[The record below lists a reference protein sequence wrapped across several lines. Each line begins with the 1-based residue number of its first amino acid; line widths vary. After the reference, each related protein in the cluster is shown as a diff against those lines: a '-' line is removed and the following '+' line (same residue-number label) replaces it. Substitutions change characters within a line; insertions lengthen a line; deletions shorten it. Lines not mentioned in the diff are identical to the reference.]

1 MSETAFAEY
10 TENVLSLTAEQQ
22 AELLAVLLDA
32 MSAKENSTMKGN
44 IALFKKFSGCIDA
57 ESLNIRE
64 SMNEYL
70 DARYGV

>member
-1 MSETAFAEY
+1 M
-10 TENVLSLTAEQQ
+10 
-22 AELLAVLLDA
+22 LAVLFDA

-44 IALFKKFSGCIDA
+44 IALFKEFSGCIDA